1 MSPKTCPPGGAALLA
16 ALALLLLAAFPY
28 AEATRNA
35 NERPRLLQAASLVE
49 RGSWRIDGL
58 GLDPGPDVAR
68 APSGALYPNKP
79 PGTTVVA
86 ALGYAIAGA
95 SGGEGGAGDVSKGA
109 GSRDGSGAIA
119 GGRDGPSKA
128 PGAGDGSGSVAGGA
142 DGVSKETGA
151 RDVGGVSK
159 ETGARGPTLRAVTW
173 WARLLAG
180 VAPTLVLC
188 GLLWR
193 SLAPAYGARAAA
205 LAIGLYALATPAAAY
220 AHLLYGHQL
229 AACLLWAGLLALV
242 RAREQTRPGLAALG
256 GVLAGAAVLVE
267 YTAAFAGL
275 AAAGLV
281 FGLLRARAWATAAAA
296 AGGAAVPAGLL
307 LAYHAAVFGGPL
319 KTGYHHSATAEFA
332 EKHGE
337 GLLGLVGPSW
347 RAIETH
353 ALSLA
358 SGLTGWAPLWPLAV
372 WGLWQLA
379 RGTWGKEHVLRGR
392 VELAAFA
399 AVLLACVSLNFEGGW
414 RVGPRYLVVAL
425 PALALGWAA
434 VAARALA
441 GPPRGWAA
449 ILGLGAAAALASWSL
464 IVNGLAANLWPHFD
478 LTNVNQPVPEVLLP
492 LWRAGFAPY
501 TLTGLLGLPGLG
513 IGWIVGAGLLG
524 LLALATPRSLGLR
537 GRIAVLVGALVGLGL
552 VAATQALPP
561 HPRAAANLR
570 YIQKVWEPQRPG
582 EPAPS
587 RRFSLP

>member
-1 MSPKTCPPGGAALLA
+1 MPERPGVMGQVPEDMSPRACPRGGAALLA

-58 GLDPGPDVAR
+58 GLDPGPDAAR

-79 PGTTVVA
+79 PGTSVVA
-86 ALGYAIAGA
+86 ALGYSVARVTAQGQVPA
-95 SGGEGGAGDVSKGA
+95 RGAGDAKNMSKGA
-109 GSRDGSGAIA
+109 GAS
-119 GGRDGPSKA
+119 
-128 PGAGDGSGSVAGGA
+128 
-142 DGVSKETGA
+142 
-151 RDVGGVSK
+151 
-159 ETGARGPTLRAVTW
+159 GPTLRAVTW
-173 WARLLAG
+173 WGRLFGG
-180 VAPTLVLC
+180 VLPTLALC

-229 AACLLWAGLLALV
+229 AACLLWAGLLLLL
-242 RAREQTRPGLAALG
+242 RARQQERPGLAALG
-256 GVLAGAAVLVE
+256 GALAGSAVLVE

-281 FGLLRARAWATAAAA
+281 LGLLRARAWATAGAAIAGAAA
-296 AGGAAVPAGLL
+296 PAGLL

-332 EKHGE
+332 EKHGQ

-347 RAIETH
+347 RAIESH
-353 ALSLA
+353 VLSPA
-358 SGLTGWAPLWPLAV
+358 SGLFGWAPLWPLAI
-372 WGLWQLA
+372 WALWRLA
-379 RGTWGKEHVLRGR
+379 RGTWDKGHVLQAR
-392 VELAAFA
+392 VELTAFA

-414 RVGPRYLVVAL
+414 RVGPRYLVVVL

-449 ILGLGAAAALASWSL
+449 TLGLGAAAALASGSL
-464 IVNGLAANLWPHFD
+464 VTNGLAANLWPHFD
-478 LTNVNQPVPEVLLP
+478 LTNVYQPVPEILLP
-492 LWRAGFAPY
+492 LWRSGFAPY
-501 TLTGLLGLPGLG
+501 SLTGALGLPGLG
-513 IGWIVGAGLLG
+513 VGWIVLAGLVGMLV
-524 LLALATPRSLGLR
+524 LATPRALGRR
-537 GRIAVLVGALVGLGL
+537 GRIAVLVGAIVGLGL
-552 VAATQALPP
+552 VAATPALPR
-561 HPRAAANLR
+561 HPRSAANLR
-570 YIQKVWEPQRPG
+570 YIEKVWEPPRAG

-587 RRFSLP
+587 QRFRMP